1 MKTQL
6 IKQLLFFVITFQ
18 LGSCQTKKATVD
30 STKTEKKVEKKESKY
45 AEGKMTNGTYFI
57 INASENLALEPYQ
70 RQYNS
75 LTDLNLAKLDNSA
88 IQKWV
93 VKENINAKTKKP
105 NGTFSIY
112 LFVDETNAIAN
123 KYNNPRLGKTKEYPK
138 DSFVIEYDETGKS
151 YIIKSNSA
159 KGDCMGKK
167 DGRFAKY
174 IPNDGSQAILWKFL
188 KTE

>member
-1 MKTQL
+1 MKTSKIL
-6 IKQLLFFVITFQ
+6 FLVLLTFQ
-18 LGSCQTKKATVD
+18 LVSCQTKKATVD

-70 RQYNS
+70 RQYGS
-75 LTDLNLAKLDNSA
+75 LTDLNLTKLDNSA

-93 VKENINAKTKKP
+93 IKENINAKTKKP

-138 DSFVIEYDETGKS
+138 DSFVLEYKDAEKT
-151 YIIKSNSA
+151 YIIKSTSA

>member
-1 MKTQL
+1 MD
-6 IKQLLFFVITFQ
+6 IKIVRLVWFVIAIQ
-18 LGSCQTKKATVD
+18 LASCQAQKTTVE
-30 STKTEKKVEKKESKY
+30 TNKTEKKIEKKESKY
-45 AEGKMTNGTYFI
+45 AEGKMINGTYFLL
-57 INASENLALEPYQ
+57 NTSENLALEPYQ
-70 RQYNS
+70 RQYGS
-75 LTDLNLAKLDNSA
+75 LTDLNLTKLDNSA

-93 VKENINAKTKKP
+93 IRENLNPKTKKP

-112 LFVDETNAIAN
+112 LFVDQSIAITN
-123 KYNNPRLGKTKEYPK
+123 KYNNPRIGKIKEYPK
-138 DSFVIEYDETGKS
+138 DSFVIEYNEPKKA

-174 IPNDGSQAILWKFL
+174 IPNDGSSAVLWKLL

>member
-1 MKTQL
+1 MRTSK
-6 IKQLLFFVITFQ
+6 KLLVVLFTFQ
-18 LGSCQTKKATVD
+18 LLSCQTQKPTVET
-30 STKTEKKVEKKESKY
+30 TKTEKKVEKKESKY
-45 AEGKMTNGTYFI
+45 AEGKMINGTYFLL
-57 INASENLALEPYQ
+57 NTSENLALEPYQ
-70 RQYNS
+70 RHYGS
-75 LTDLNLAKLDNSA
+75 LTDLNLTKLDNSA

-93 VKENINAKTKKP
+93 IRENLNPKTKKP

-112 LFVDETNAIAN
+112 LFADETNAIVN
-123 KYNNPRLGKTKEYPK
+123 KYNNPRIGKTKEPK
-138 DSFVIEYDETGKS
+138 KA

-174 IPNDGSQAILWKFL
+174 IPNDGSSAVLWKLL

>member
-1 MKTQL
+1 MKITK
-6 IKQLLFFVITFQ
+6 ILFIVLFTFQ
-18 LGSCQTKKATVD
+18 LVSCQTKKVTVD
-30 STKTEKKVEKKESKY
+30 STKIEKKAEKKVSKY

-57 INASENLALEPYQ
+57 INTSENLALEPYQ
-70 RQYNS
+70 RQYGS
-75 LTDLNLAKLDNSA
+75 LTDLNLTKLDNSA

-93 VKENINAKTKKP
+93 IKENINPKTKKP

-123 KYNNPRLGKTKEYPK
+123 KYNNPRLGKIKEYPK
-138 DSFVIEYDETGKS
+138 DSFVIAYNETEKS
-151 YIIKSNSA
+151 YIIKSNAA

-174 IPNDGSQAILWKFL
+174 IPNDGSQAVLWKFL

>member
-30 STKTEKKVEKKESKY
+30 STKIEKKAEKKESKY
-45 AEGKMTNGTYFI
+45 VEGKMTNGTYFL
-57 INASENLALEPYQ
+57 INVNENLALEPYQ
-70 RQYNS
+70 RQYGS
-75 LTDLNLAKLDNSA
+75 LNDLNLVKLDNSA

-93 VKENINAKTKKP
+93 VKENLDIKTKKP

-112 LFVDETNAIAN
+112 LFVDETNSIAN

-138 DSFVIEYDETGKS
+138 DSFTIQYNETEKA
-151 YIIKSNSA
+151 YTIKSNTA

-167 DGRFAKY
+167 NGSFAKY
-174 IPNDGSQAILWKFL
+174 LPNDGSKALLWKFL

>member
-1 MKTQL
+1 MKTSKSL
-6 IKQLLFFVITFQ
+6 VLVLLTFY
-18 LGSCQTKKATVD
+18 LLSCQTQKATTN
-30 STKTEKKVEKKESKY
+30 STKTEKKSEKKESKY
-45 AEGKMTNGTYFI
+45 AEGKMTNGTYFLL
-57 INASENLALEPYQ
+57 NASENLALEPYQ
-70 RQYNS
+70 RQYGS

-93 VKENINAKTKKP
+93 VKENINPKTKKP

-112 LFVDETNAIAN
+112 LFVDQTNAIAN
-123 KYNNPRLGKTKEYPK
+123 KYNNPRLGKAKEYPK
-138 DSFVIEYDETGKS
+138 DSFAIEYNETEKS

-174 IPNDGSQAILWKFL
+174 LPNDGSQAVLWKFL

>member
-1 MKTQL
+1 MKTSKT
-6 IKQLLFFVITFQ
+6 ILLVLFTFQ
-18 LGSCQTKKATVD
+18 LLSCQTQKVTVDATKAEKKAD
-30 STKTEKKVEKKESKY
+30 KKESKY
-45 AEGKMTNGTYFI
+45 AEGKMINGTYFLL
-57 INASENLALEPYQ
+57 NTSENLALEPYQ
-70 RQYNS
+70 RQYGS
-75 LTDLNLAKLDNSA
+75 LTDLNLTKLDNSA

-93 VKENINAKTKKP
+93 IRENLNPKTKKP

-112 LFVDETNAIAN
+112 LFADETNAIVN
-123 KYNNPRLGKTKEYPK
+123 KYNNPRIGKTKEYPK
-138 DSFVIEYDETGKS
+138 DSFVIEYNEPKKA

-174 IPNDGSQAILWKFL
+174 IPNDGSSAVLWKLL